1 MAEAGAVA
9 RRLAHDYV
17 GTEHLLAGLAHVPGV
32 ASQALASLGLDGHRI
47 EAQLEAMIGRGSR
60 VLTGSPPRTAEA
72 GLALARSRWEAR
84 SLGAEQVSSAHVLLA
99 LLRQPGTTAP
109 TVLRELGADPAGLEP
124 VLERIGA
131 SDDAAVRCP
140 EAVGAGPS
148 PMDDA
153 SVAAGAGPEP
163 SPAGVPT
170 AGDDPLV
177 AQVASLTRRV
187 RRLEDELAV
196 LRTLLERS
204 SAGEPGGAVGPAD
217 RGGATTAGPQG

>member
-17 GTEHLLAGLAHVPGV
+17 GTEHLLAGLAHVPGA

-140 EAVGAGPS
+140 ETAGAATS
-148 PMDDA
+148 PMDGA
-153 SVAAGAGPEP
+153 SAAGAGPEP
-163 SPAGVPT
+163 APAGVPT
-170 AGDDPLV
+170 PVADPLV